1 MLKYNQSGLCFYTN
15 KTREKKQRS
24 NFMSDFTT
32 LVIAV
37 VFVSINGLTMLAW
50 AAAQGYKMKPTAFA
64 FLVGAVGNLITGSI
78 TPISGQSSILTV
90 SHFMKRM
97 DERIAAL
104 LLAVVVMIPLGFFG
118 GVTRIADW
126 AGNPVLWGMMAGVGL
141 MITGI
146 SFDMLKQAKRTGI
159 ISLVS
164 ALATHAFF
172 IYMPFSPETMRHALV
187 YVIAVSVTLP
197 TLDFVFLQ
205 KDPET
210 GKRGRRINIA
220 TMATDAGYEG
230 DMTQNENPKFWTKEY
245 WSDFKIVKPKFS
257 LYAIMF
263 ALAFISLNIGTNI
276 AFGTITAGFTS
287 PPGEPPAIAQN
298 MDHLT
303 VINSIADIP
312 SVLFGGAPVGA
323 IISATAASP
332 WPIMAG
338 VIMMLLC
345 ALLLLLGLM
354 TKAVKYV
361 PVQAIA
367 GFLFIIGFFST
378 FVPHFRNVFVNPAYS
393 AYPQAQVEA
402 ATAMAVTAL
411 TKNPFLGLVAGI
423 AIRYIGT
430 YLFPFL

>member
-1 MLKYNQSGLCFYTN
+1 
-15 KTREKKQRS
+15 
-24 NFMSDFTT
+24 MSDFST

-64 FLVGAVGNLITGSI
+64 FLIGAIGNLITGSV

-97 DERIAAL
+97 NERVAAL
-104 LLAVVVMIPLGFFG
+104 LLAVVVMVPLGLFG
-118 GVTRIADW
+118 GVTRIAEW

-141 MITGI
+141 MVAGI

-164 ALATHAFF
+164 ALLTHAAFVHF
-172 IYMPFSPETMRHALV
+172 PSTPNPHALV

-205 KDPET
+205 KDPVT
-210 GKRGRRINIA
+210 GKRGRRVNIA
-220 TMATDAGYEG
+220 TMASDAGYEG
-230 DMTQNENPKFWTKEY
+230 DMTQNENPKFWTKAY
-245 WSDFKIVKPKFS
+245 WEDFKIVKPKFS

-276 AFGTITAGFTS
+276 AFGNITAGFT
-287 PPGEPPAIAQN
+287 GGTHTQN

-303 VINSIADIP
+303 VINSLADIP
-312 SVLFGGAPVGA
+312 SVIFGGAPVGA

-332 WPIMAG
+332 WPVMAG

-345 ALLLLLGLM
+345 GLLLFLGLM
-354 TKAVKYV
+354 IKAVKYV
-361 PVQAIA
+361 PVQAIT

-378 FVPHFRNVFVNPAYS
+378 FVPNLRNVFFLGPPPHLNLNVNTTPLAS
-393 AYPQAQVEA
+393 AEA
-402 ATAMAVTAL
+402 ATAMAITAL
-411 TKNPFLGLVAGI
+411 TKNPFLGLVAGVS
-423 AIRYIGT
+423 IRYIGA
-430 YLFPFL
+430 YLFPFLAA

>member
-1 MLKYNQSGLCFYTN
+1 MA
-15 KTREKKQRS
+15 
-24 NFMSDFTT
+24 DAFTFIVA
-32 LVIAV
+32 VI
-37 VFVSINGLTMLAW
+37 FVSINGLTMLAW

-64 FLVGAVGNLITGSI
+64 FIIGAIGNLMTQSV

-97 DERIAAL
+97 NERVAAL
-104 LLAVVVMIPLGFFG
+104 LLAVVVMVPLGIFG
-118 GVTRIADW
+118 GVTRIAEW
-126 AGNPVLWGMMAGVGL
+126 AGNPVIWGMMAGVGL
-141 MITGI
+141 MVTGI
-146 SFDMLKQAKRTGI
+146 SFDMIKQAKRTAI

-172 IYMPFSPETMRHALV
+172 VHMPFSPEIMRHALV

-197 TLDFVFLQ
+197 TIDFVFIQ
-205 KDPET
+205 K
-210 GKRGRRINIA
+210 KRVNIA
-220 TMATDAGYEG
+220 SMAKDAGYEG

-245 WSDFKIVKPKFS
+245 WADFKIVKPKFS

-276 AFGTITAGFTS
+276 AFGNITAGFA
-287 PPGEPPAIAQN
+287 GETQN

-303 VINSIADIP
+303 VINSLADIP
-312 SVLFGGAPVGA
+312 SVIFGGAPVGA

-332 WPIMAG
+332 APVIAG
-338 VIMMLLC
+338 VVMMVFC

-354 TKAVKYV
+354 IKAVKYV

-378 FVPHFRNVFVNPAYS
+378 FVPNLRNVFFLGPPPHMNLNPDVTPLAS
-393 AYPQAQVEA
+393 AEA
-402 ATAMAVTAL
+402 AAAMAITAL

-423 AIRYIGT
+423 SVRYIGV
-430 YLFPFL
+430 YLFPFIS